1 MTHFGILCLGAT
13 GHLNTMFPLGC
24 ELKRRRHKVTFLS
37 NLEAQIPV
45 QKAGFHFSAVYYSID
60 KDEIVSKQS
69 PLAILDKNDSL
80 KNIRYTLQKFAR
92 VAETRLQKAP
102 TIIQEQGIEALLVD
116 SSVFEGGTIADYLN
130 LPFVTMFCMLPFYE
144 DPAIPPIM
152 TTWQYNPALWAKL
165 RNRIAYK
172 LLNYAA
178 KSVWEVI
185 YRYRSLWNLSA
196 YSHTNDIFSQLAM
209 ISRHIRE
216 LEFPRQLPPHFHF
229 TGPFHTSIERPPV
242 AFPWEKLNDKPLIY
256 ASMGTLQ
263 NRRDYVF
270 QTIAEACAGLNAQ
283 LVISLGGGLDLEAL
297 PNLSGNPIVVKY
309 APQLELLQKASLN
322 ITHAGLNTTLESLSY
337 GVPMVAIPVTDDQ
350 PGVAERIVWT
360 GVGESVKLSGLSI
373 KHMRK
378 SVKRVLR
385 EPFYKQNAVRL
396 QEAICRTEGVNRA
409 VDIIEQAVS
418 TRKPVANLKAD

>member
-1 MTHFGILCLGAT
+1 MNHFGILCLGAT
-13 GHLNTMFPLGC
+13 GHLNTMFPLGR
-24 ELKRRRHKVTFLS
+24 ELKKRGHKVTFLS
-37 NLEAQIPV
+37 NPKAQIPV
-45 QKAGFHFSAVYYSID
+45 QTAGFNFCEVYSFDED
-60 KDEIVSKQS
+60 KIIQKLS
-69 PLAILDKNDSL
+69 PLAILDKSDSL
-80 KNIRYTLQKFAR
+80 KNIRYTLQKFAKL
-92 VAETRLQKAP
+92 AETRLQKAP
-102 TIIQEQGIEALLVD
+102 KIIKEQDIDALLID

-130 LPFVTMFCMLPFYE
+130 LPYVTVCCVLPFYQ
-144 DPAIPPIM
+144 DLAIPPIM

-165 RNRIAYK
+165 RNRMAYK

-196 YSHTNDIFSQLAM
+196 YSHTNDIFSELAM
-209 ISRHIRE
+209 ITRHICE

-263 NRRDYVF
+263 NRRDHVF

-309 APQLELLQKASLN
+309 APQLKLLQKASLN

-337 GVPMVAIPVTDDQ
+337 GVPMVAIPITDDQ
-350 PGVAERIVWT
+350 PGVAARIVWT
-360 GVGESVKLSGLSI
+360 GVGESVKLSSLSV
-373 KHMRK
+373 KQMRK

-385 EPFYKQNAVRL
+385 ETFYKQNAVRL
-396 QEAICRTEGVNRA
+396 QEAICRKGVNRA